1 MFSPETLEF
10 IAENC
15 WKSSRDW
22 FHEHRNEYLK
32 FVRNP
37 LIELSDFL
45 APTIEKIDTQLVTD
59 PRVTISRIN
68 RDLRFAKG
76 GSIYRDTLWISYRRD
91 RQEFQAWPEFYFIL
105 SPRESFYGCGYYQT
119 KAPVM
124 EKIRKMVIEDHP
136 KYLKA
141 KAVLDKHSNIIL
153 EGDMYKRSKFKDYSE
168 EKRQWLDRKNLSFSI
183 YPTGEVLFGE
193 ELGENIKEAFE
204 KMVPIYEF
212 LVFAEEEA
220 RKAE

>member
-1 MFSPETLEF
+1 MFTPETLEF
-10 IAENC
+10 LAENC
-15 WKSSRDW
+15 WQSSRDW
-22 FHEHRNEYLK
+22 FYEHRNEYLK

-45 APTIEKIDTQLVTD
+45 APTVEEIDTQLITD
-59 PRVTISRIN
+59 PRVTIARIN

-76 GSIYRDTLWISYRRD
+76 GSIYRDMLWVSFRRD
-91 RQEFQAWPEFYFIL
+91 RQEFQAWPELYFIL
-105 SPRESFYGCGYYQT
+105 SPKESFYGCGYYQT

-124 EKIRKMVIEDHP
+124 AQIRKMVIEDHP

-141 KAVLDKHSNIIL
+141 KAVLESNKNIIL
-153 EGDMYKRSKFKDYSE
+153 EGDMFKRSKYKDHSE

-183 YPTGEVLFGE
+183 YPSGDVLFSEVLGE
-193 ELGENIKEAFE
+193 KIKEAFE
-204 KMVPIYEF
+204 KMALIYEF

-220 RKAE
+220 RKA

>member
-1 MFSPETLEF
+1 MFTPETLEF

-15 WKSSRDW
+15 WQSSRDW

-45 APTIEKIDTQLVTD
+45 APTVEEIDPQLVTD
-59 PRVTISRIN
+59 AKVTIARIN
-68 RDLRFAKG
+68 RDLRFARG

-91 RQEFQAWPEFYFIL
+91 RQAFQAWPEFYFIL
-105 SPRESFYGCGYYQT
+105 SHQMSFFGCGYYQT

-124 EKIRKMVIEDHP
+124 AEIRKMVLADHP
-136 KYLKA
+136 KYLAAKKA
-141 KAVLDKHSNIIL
+141 LDSQCEFTL
-153 EGDMYKRSKFKDYSE
+153 DGEMYKKSKFKDAPE
-168 EKRQWLDRKNLSFSI
+168 DKKLWLDRKTLRFTYI
-183 YPTGEVLFGE
+183 PKGE
-193 ELGENIKEAFE
+193 ELFSHGLGEKIKEIYK
-204 KMVPIYEF
+204 KMAPIYEF

-220 RKAE
+220 RKS